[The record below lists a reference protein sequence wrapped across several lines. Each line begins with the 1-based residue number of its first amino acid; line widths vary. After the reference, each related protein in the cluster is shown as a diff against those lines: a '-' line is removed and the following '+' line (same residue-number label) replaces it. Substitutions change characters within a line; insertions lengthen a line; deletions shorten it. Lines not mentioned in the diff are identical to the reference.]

1 MTDMVQ
7 EAGGGSGAP
16 RRGRATTP
24 GRAVALLLIAFLVSA
39 PALVLHAFCAGRSCA
54 TPAGAAVEA
63 PFCSL
68 PTALRRALMQGFY
81 DGRSPDVMAVA
92 AGAVGGGTGYQATP
106 APWPSVEGRDPRVPI
121 VFWGAGVKPGVTIA
135 SAGLD
140 DIAPTVAQI
149 IRIARPHPEVR
160 AGTAIGGVPSGPRPR
175 LVLEV
180 VLEGRGVADLAR
192 SSRPSYFGRLL
203 NRGAGTLAGDPL
215 SLPADP
221 AARLTT
227 IGTGGPPR
235 QHGITGSLLRNE
247 SGRVTRAWGP
257 GAPLSVIAT
266 LGDDLDRISKRRAK
280 IGLVARRLSDRGLI
294 GGGWYVEDDEDDVAV
309 APTHPL
315 RALER
320 ILGSGYGKD
329 HVPDLI
335 ALTLQG
341 PAADLDRNLRRA
353 VAIATRV
360 APGRVMAVVT
370 STGTARGPQRPHVR
384 ARAVVN
390 EVERRLPG
398 SAIVT
403 GAVPGGLFL
412 DQDELAARGI
422 SDDRVLR
429 ALRAHVAAGAPTFAD
444 AFPSTAV
451 AFGRY
456 C

>member
-1 MTDMVQ
+1 M
-7 EAGGGSGAP
+7 
-16 RRGRATTP
+16 
-24 GRAVALLLIAFLVSA
+24 LLIASLVSA

-54 TPAGAAVEA
+54 APAGAAVEA

-68 PTALRRALMQGFY
+68 PTEIRRALTEGFY

-92 AGAVGGGTGYQATP
+92 AGAVGGGTGYEATP
-106 APWPSVEGRDPRVPI
+106 APLWPSLEGRDLRVPI
-121 VFWGAGVKPGVTIA
+121 VFWGAGVKAGVTIP

-140 DIAPTVAQI
+140 DIAPTVAEI
-149 IRIARPHPEVR
+149 IRIDRPHPEVR
-160 AGTAIGGVPSGPRPR
+160 AGTAIGGVASVKQRPR

-192 SSRPSYFGRLL
+192 NPRSSYFGSLV
-203 NRGAGTLAGDPL
+203 NRGAATVAGDPL
-215 SLPADP
+215 SQPADP

-294 GGGWYVEDDEDDVAV
+294 GGGWYVEDDEDDVVV
-309 APTHPL
+309 APSRPL
-315 RALER
+315 RALEG
-320 ILGSGYGKD
+320 ILSSGYGKD
-329 HVPDLI
+329 HVPDLV
-335 ALTLQG
+335 ALTLEG
-341 PAADLDRNLRRA
+341 PAAYLDRKLRRA
-353 VAIATRV
+353 VAIATKV
-360 APGRVMAVVT
+360 APGGVMAVVT
-370 STGTARGPQRPHVR
+370 STGTARGPLGPLVR
-384 ARAVVN
+384 ARSVVD

-422 SDDRVLR
+422 SDDRVVR
-429 ALRAHVAAGAPTFAD
+429 ALRAHVAAGARTFAD

>member
-1 MTDMVQ
+1 M
-7 EAGGGSGAP
+7 
-16 RRGRATTP
+16 
-24 GRAVALLLIAFLVSA
+24 LLIAALVSA
-39 PALVLHAFCAGRSCA
+39 PALVLRAFCAGRSCA
-54 TPAGAAVEA
+54 APAGAAVEA

-68 PTALRRALMQGFY
+68 PAGLRGALTQGYY

-92 AGAVGGGTGYQATP
+92 AGAVEGGTGYRATP
-106 APWPSVEGRDPRVPI
+106 APLWPSLEEGDPRVPI
-121 VFWGAGVKPGVTIA
+121 VFWGAGVKSGVTIP

-140 DIAPTVAQI
+140 DIAPTIAEI
-149 IRIARPHPEVR
+149 IRIDRPHPEVR
-160 AGTAIGGVPSGPRPR
+160 AGTAIGGVASGPRPR

-180 VLEGRGVADLAR
+180 VLEGPGAADLAR
-192 SSRPSYFGRLL
+192 PPRPSYLRTLVS
-203 NRGAGTLAGDPL
+203 RGAATVAGDPL
-215 SLPADP
+215 SHPADP

-247 SGRVTRAWGP
+247 SGRLTRAWGP

-266 LGDDLDRISKRRAK
+266 LGDDLDRISQRKAK

-294 GGGWYVEDDEDDVAV
+294 GGGWYVEDDEDDIAV
-309 APTHPL
+309 APSHPL

-320 ILGSGYGKD
+320 ILSSGYGKD

-335 ALTLQG
+335 ALVLQG
-341 PAADLDRNLRRA
+341 PAADLDRKLRRA
-353 VAIATRV
+353 VALATKV
-360 APGRVMAVVT
+360 APGGVMTVVT
-370 STGTARGPQRPHVR
+370 STGTARGPQRPLIR
-384 ARAVVN
+384 ARAVVD
-390 EVERRLPG
+390 EVERSLPG

-422 SDDRVLR
+422 SDDRVVR
-429 ALRAHVAAGAPTFAD
+429 ALRAQDAAGARTFAD